1 MLLRLRSTA
10 DFPAWLGAL
19 VGAELSLHS
28 MEVVNRLTLEKAL
41 PAQAVHLYIY
51 NCIQSCEGAKVS
63 SERQPWSAQSWSTR
77 AVESCQQPVRC
88 MSHEHQDNPSIAS
101 WGAGRSNC
109 CGSVGLVLLG
119 SCCTTSQ
126 CCPL

>member
-1 MLLRLRSTA
+1 MLLRLRSAA

-63 SERQPWSAQSWSTR
+63 RKVQPWSVQSWSRR
-77 AVESCQQPVRC
+77 AVRCCQ
-88 MSHEHQDNPSIAS
+88 
-101 WGAGRSNC
+101 
-109 CGSVGLVLLG
+109 
-119 SCCTTSQ
+119 
-126 CCPL
+126 

>member
-1 MLLRLRSTA
+1 MLLRLRSAA

-51 NCIQSCEGAKVS
+51 NCIQSCEGAKVCS
-63 SERQPWSAQSWSTR
+63 TEQP
-77 AVESCQQPVRC
+77 
-88 MSHEHQDNPSIAS
+88 
-101 WGAGRSNC
+101 
-109 CGSVGLVLLG
+109 
-119 SCCTTSQ
+119 
-126 CCPL
+126 